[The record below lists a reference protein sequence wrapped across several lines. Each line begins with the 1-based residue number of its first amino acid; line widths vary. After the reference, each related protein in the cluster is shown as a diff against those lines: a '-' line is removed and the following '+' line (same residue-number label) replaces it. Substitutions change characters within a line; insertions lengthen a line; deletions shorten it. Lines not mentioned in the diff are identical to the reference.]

1 METESHPGIT
11 FRFHHPKS
19 TQARKSSS
27 AMTEAL
33 RHLTK
38 TDEMKQF
45 IAEGRSQGRKVLV
58 EVFHAAADGHPL
70 IIHTAL
76 MPKMSK

>member
-1 METESHPGIT
+1 METKSLPCII
-11 FRFHHPKS
+11 FRFRRPSGMHAPKP
-19 TQARKSSS
+19 SS

-38 TDEMKQF
+38 ADEMKQF

-58 EVFHAAADGHPL
+58 EVFHAAGNGHPL